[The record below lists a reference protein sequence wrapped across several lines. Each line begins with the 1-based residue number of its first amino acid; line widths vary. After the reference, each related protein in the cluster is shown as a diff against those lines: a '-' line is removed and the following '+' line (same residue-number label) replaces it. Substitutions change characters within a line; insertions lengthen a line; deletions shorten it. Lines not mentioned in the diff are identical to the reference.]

1 MMLNRKMI
9 LTVALCLAPAASGAV
24 ALAQSSGAPSPPGAG
39 RAAETAAPK
48 RPLDVPF
55 VPTRQEVVD
64 QMLKMADVDKN
75 DHVIDLGSG
84 DGRIVISAAKLGAR
98 GVGVD
103 INPVRIGESR
113 ENARAAGVQ
122 ERVRF
127 IEGDLFAADLT
138 GATAVTL
145 YLLPDVNLKLRPKLL
160 RELRPGT
167 PVVSH
172 DFDMGEWQPDRTV
185 QMGTATV
192 YQWIV
197 PAQVAGTWTSRIG
210 EGAQAR
216 DLGLNLNQEF
226 QVVGGSARMKDGKRL
241 PLSDVTLRGDALSFT
256 VAGAPEGSLV
266 FRGKANGDKIEGT
279 VAPAAKPDQTQPW
292 TAQKAGTSTARR

>member
-1 MMLNRKMI
+1 MMLNRRLV
-9 LTVALCLAPAASGAV
+9 LTAAFCLAPTASGAV
-24 ALAQSSGAPSPPGAG
+24 ALAQSSGAPPAAD
-39 RAAETAAPK
+39 RAAQTAAPK

-103 INPVRIGESR
+103 INPVRIAESR
-113 ENARAAGVQ
+113 ENARTAGVE

-127 IEGDLFAADLT
+127 IEGNLFTADLS

-145 YLLPDVNLKLRPKLL
+145 YLLPEVNLKLRPKLL

-167 PVVSH
+167 PIVSH

-185 QMGTATV
+185 NMGTATV

-197 PAQVAGTWTSRIG
+197 PAQVAGGWTARIG

-216 DLGLNLNQEF
+216 EIGINLQQEF
-226 QVVGGSARMKDGKRL
+226 QVVGGSARMNGKRM

-256 VAGAPEGSLV
+256 VAGMPEGRLI

-279 VAPAAKPDQTQPW
+279 VAPEAKPGQTQPF
-292 TAQKAGTSTARR
+292 TAQKGTASTARR